1 MSLRNTLKR
10 VRKNMGQ
17 RNDMTLLEVL
27 VVVLGVV
34 SAGAV
39 VGYYLL
45 F

>member
-1 MSLRNTLKR
+1 MSLRGTLKR
-10 VRKNMGQ
+10 VRKSMGQ

-27 VVVLGVV
+27 VVVLGIV

>member
-10 VRKNMGQ
+10 VRKNMGH

-27 VVVLGVV
+27 VVVLGIV

>member
-10 VRKNMGQ
+10 IRKNMGQ
-17 RNDMTLLEVL
+17 RNDMTLLEAL
-27 VVVLGVV
+27 IVVLGVV
-34 SAGAV
+34 SAAAV